1 MSLTYIGNKYEE
13 NANFTERGEKE
24 MERFFSNRKMKSYR
38 ADPSVQLICRFKAI
52 LIFF

>member
-24 MERFFSNRKMKSYR
+24 MERLFPTRKMKSYR
-38 ADPSVQLICRFKAI
+38 AFSSINL
-52 LIFF
+52 